1 MEPVLSLGNLSMF
14 FHANFK
20 VVNSLNFA
28 FTGLGLTPASLQ
40 NQAMPLFHEVRSDLR
55 MAILFAFHDVSF
67 SRFN

>member
-28 FTGLGLTPASLQ
+28 LTGLGLTPTSLQ
-40 NQAMPLFHEVRSDLR
+40 NKAIPLFHEGHSDLR
-55 MAILFAFHDVSF
+55 IAILFAFHDF
-67 SRFN
+67 PIL